1 MKFHVPLVGNHR
13 IPGVPDWQLRLRSPD
28 YQRIAKVIDDLG
40 FDMITTSEH
49 IVAPMDMVVR
59 LGGYWLHAMTVLAF
73 VAGATER
80 VRVDATVLV
89 LPYHHPVMLAKAV
102 STLDVLSGGRI
113 TVSVGVGHAEREF
126 EVLGIPF
133 RERGRITDESLDAMN
148 VLWTSEEPVFH
159 GHYFDFEGIVFEPR
173 PLQAPRPPIWIGGNS
188 MAALRR
194 AARYEGW
201 EPNPLWIAV
210 SELPAHID
218 RIRSQPGFETKTA
231 EFDVSFSVG
240 GIGRSEMPRL
250 RDASAQALSS
260 LRDHVIEETAALR
273 DIGITVTSVPPPSS
287 SDLEEYLDSLRWVA
301 DEVLPVFRN

>member
-13 IPGVPDWQLRLRSPD
+13 IPGVPDWQLQLRSPD

-49 IVAPMDMVVR
+49 IVAPADMVAR

-80 VRVDATVLV
+80 VRVDAMVLV

-133 RERGRITDESLDAMN
+133 RERGRITDESLDAMT

-159 GHYFDFEGIVFEPR
+159 GRYFDFEGIVFEPR

-201 EPNPLWIAV
+201 EPNPLWITV

-218 RIRSQPGFETKTA
+218 RIRSQPGFEAKA
-231 EFDVSFSVG
+231 IPFDFSFSVA
-240 GIGRSEMPRL
+240 GIGRSERPRL

-260 LRDHVIEETAALR
+260 LRDRVIEETAALR

-301 DEVLPVFRN
+301 EEVLPVFRD